1 MGKGLI
7 LISSEEGETEEN
19 NEKFLSDFGLKEG
32 SILTCDDFLQNY
44 QLKVSG
50 RCRVDAILAKLFFL
64 NSEL

>member
-44 QLKVSG
+44 QLKVS
-50 RCRVDAILAKLFFL
+50 RCWRVDAIFSQTFF
-64 NSEL
+64 

>member
-19 NEKFLSDFGLKEG
+19 NDKFLADFGLKEG

-50 RCRVDAILAKLFFL
+50 SCRAASSFSLTF
-64 NSEL
+64 S